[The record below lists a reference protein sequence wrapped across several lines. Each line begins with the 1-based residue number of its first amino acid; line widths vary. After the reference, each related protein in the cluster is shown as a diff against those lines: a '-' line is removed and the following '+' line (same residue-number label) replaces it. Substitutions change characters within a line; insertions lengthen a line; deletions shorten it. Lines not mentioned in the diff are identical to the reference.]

1 MRNKNLFEHLAEP
14 IRDSEK
20 FAECKQFIQ
29 HGAVSVYEHSVAVA
43 QTSFAIAEIFKL
55 SDKRSL
61 IRAALLHDFFLYD
74 WHVPERMWSFHGW
87 THPVTAANNA
97 RLYFNVTDK
106 EWSLIRTHM
115 WPFTLLHPPKYREG
129 WIICLADKVV
139 SIVETL
145 FRRGPQSVGKA
156 MRNTFRSVKATVP
169 AKASGKALNARCR

>member
-1 MRNKNLFEHLAEP
+1 MRNENLFEHLAEP

-29 HGAVSVYEHSVAVA
+29 HGAISVYEHSVAVA
-43 QTSFAIAEIFKL
+43 RMSFAIAEIFKL

-115 WPFTLLHPPKYREG
+115 WPYTLLHPPKYREG

-145 FRRGPQSVGKA
+145 FQRRPRSVGEA
-156 MRNTFRSVKATVP
+156 TLNTFRSVKATAP
-169 AKASGKALNARCR
+169 AKASGKALSARCR